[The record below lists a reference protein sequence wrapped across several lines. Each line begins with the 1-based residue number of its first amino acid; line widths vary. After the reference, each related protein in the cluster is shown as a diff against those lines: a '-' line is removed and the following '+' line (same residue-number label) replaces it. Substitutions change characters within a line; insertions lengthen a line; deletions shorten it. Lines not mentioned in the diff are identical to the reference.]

1 MYNMLIFTKIRGVN
15 MKIFIADI
23 NPSFIAH
30 VIQAKENQAFKHL
43 DNFNAFHG
51 SFSELGEPNANVCMV
66 GAGNSF
72 GSLTGGVDLAIR
84 KYFGKQIEQVLQQAI
99 IDKFLGELP
108 VGSSMVIPTQNEDIK
123 FLAYAPTMR
132 TPKVIAG
139 TDIPYVAT
147 WSALTT
153 IHRINQTLEKP
164 IDTVVFPGM
173 GTGTGQIELNKAALQ
188 MVYAID
194 NYFKALN
201 SPAEFINMK
210 TGLQIELN
218 LHGLL

>member
-1 MYNMLIFTKIRGVN
+1 

-23 NPSFIAH
+23 NSSFIAH
-30 VIQAKENQAFKHL
+30 VIEAKGNTAFKNL
-43 DNFNAFHG
+43 DHFNAFHG
-51 SFSELGEPNANVCMV
+51 SFSELGEPNTNICMV

-84 KYFGKQIEQVLQQAI
+84 KYFGNDIEYTLQQTILEA
-99 IDKFLGELP
+99 FLGELP
-108 VGSSMVIPTQNEDIK
+108 VGSSLVIPTGNDDIK
-123 FLAYAPTMR
+123 YLAYAPTMR
-132 TPKVIAG
+132 TPKIIAG

-153 IHRINQTLEKP
+153 IHRINQTLDKP
-164 IDTVVFPGM
+164 IDTIIFPGM
-173 GTGTGQIELNKAALQ
+173 GTGTGKISLNKAAMQ

-201 SPAEFINMK
+201 NPADFINMK
-210 TGLQIELN
+210 KGLQIELN
-218 LHGLL
+218 LSGII